1 MYSSSSTTRI
11 CSLPPS
17 GRDAWFAGFTPSL
30 VAVTWVGFDQPET
43 LGRREYGGTAA
54 LPIWIGYMRAALEGV
69 PVQEPAVPAGVVV
82 ASVDAASGRI
92 VPEGT
97 PGSVVDY
104 FKAEEYDRISSSGF
118 DLDPE
123 LSNEEAFDIF

>member
-1 MYSSSSTTRI
+1 MASAFPHS
-11 CSLPPS
+11 PPAGPVPAVPAAPRS
-17 GRDAWFAGFTPSL
+17 RRNDA
-30 VAVTWVGFDQPET
+30 VA
-43 LGRREYGGTAA
+43 
-54 LPIWIGYMRAALEGV
+54 
-69 PVQEPAVPAGVVV
+69 AVPAGVVV